1 MNSDSFVERK
11 DCWILSVWPVIY
23 KSYSPNIQRLQ
34 QLMGLAANFQVFSPL
49 LSSEYLLWATE
60 WSPDQTEKENC
71 ELVWSRGQLPPHKFS
86 SFTDVCAMWSGSI
99 SRAPQLFKGNW
110 AYLLQSVS
118 YQNCIE
124 DCLFLFSYYIF
135 MRGYYRVSTSVFI
148 SYFRLRKMTSRL
160 GNDDG
165 HRDGD

>member
-1 MNSDSFVERK
+1 MN
-11 DCWILSVWPVIY
+11 IY
-23 KSYSPNIQRLQ
+23 SEQQNGVPRPN
-34 QLMGLAANFQVFSPL
+34 G
-49 LSSEYLLWATE
+49 EG
-60 WSPDQTEKENC
+60 
-71 ELVWSRGQLPPHKFS
+71 ELRAGPRGQLPPHKFS

-99 SRAPQLFKGNW
+99 SRVPQLFKGNW